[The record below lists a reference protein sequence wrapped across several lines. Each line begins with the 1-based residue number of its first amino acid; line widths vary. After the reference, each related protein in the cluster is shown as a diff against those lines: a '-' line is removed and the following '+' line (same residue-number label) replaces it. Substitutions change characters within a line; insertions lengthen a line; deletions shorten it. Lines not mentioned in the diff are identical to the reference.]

1 MPPEPKEQN
10 GPITGYN
17 IFVKGVSEP
26 TKHFKVSAG
35 MMSYNATGLMP
46 YTNYT
51 FQIQALNVMGVGPN
65 SSTVM
70 NTTFQAGKS
79 ISFIY
84 LLILIVCQKQNQIH
98 KHIQTKK
105 RR

>member
-17 IFVKGVSEP
+17 IFVNDVSEP
-26 TKHFKVSAG
+26 TKHFNFTTDIMTFTV
-35 MMSYNATGLMP
+35 NDLRP

-51 FQIQALNVMGVGPN
+51 FRVQALNDKGVGPY

-70 NTTFQAGKS
+70 NTTLQAGKS
-79 ISFIY
+79 I
-84 LLILIVCQKQNQIH
+84 
-98 KHIQTKK
+98 
-105 RR
+105 

>member
-17 IFVKGVSEP
+17 IFVKSDGEP
-26 TKHFKVSAG
+26 KKHFQVTAG
-35 MMSYNATGLMP
+35 MMAYNATGLRP

-51 FQIQALNVMGVGPN
+51 FQVQALNIMGVGPN

-70 NTTFQAGKS
+70 NATFQAGK
-79 ISFIY
+79 
-84 LLILIVCQKQNQIH
+84 
-98 KHIQTKK
+98 
-105 RR
+105 